1 MQIAKDFSQAIQ
13 SVQLSRKFLSPFF
26 FHAFVFLPQQSL
38 PVALGYLYVVLQ
50 SFLRYLQS
58 HKTNKQMEACRLTA
72 MLPQHSNIQYRF
84 SIDKKMLRS
93 VSVRCTHLQKYLCLV
108 NKTRQILLLGTN
120 FTGKKKKKKKKK
132 ALQLS
137 KGLSCEIGSTD
148 FIGIALKSNNI
159 FYKDIFSLRRDH
171 RVEHAG
177 EYNNSSNALKG
188 ASLFKICCLS
198 SVPSIQFFNQ
208 RVVIGKG

>member
-1 MQIAKDFSQAIQ
+1 MYSSAEI
-13 SVQLSRKFLSPFF
+13 
-26 FHAFVFLPQQSL
+26 SL
-38 PVALGYLYVVLQ
+38 PCQQNQANSSAWYK
-50 SFLRYLQS
+50 F
-58 HKTNKQMEACRLTA
+58 HWEE
-72 MLPQHSNIQYRF
+72 
-84 SIDKKMLRS
+84 
-93 VSVRCTHLQKYLCLV
+93 
-108 NKTRQILLLGTN
+108 
-120 FTGKKKKKKKKK
+120 KKKKKKK

-198 SVPSIQFFNQ
+198 SVPSI
-208 RVVIGKG
+208 